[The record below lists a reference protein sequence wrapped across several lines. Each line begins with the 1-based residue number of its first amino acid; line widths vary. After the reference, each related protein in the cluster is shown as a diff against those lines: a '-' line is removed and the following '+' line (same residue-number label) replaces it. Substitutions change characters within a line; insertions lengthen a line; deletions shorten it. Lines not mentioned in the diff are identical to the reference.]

1 MAHRVLSVGLVGV
14 APLLMHSSRLVDPLD
29 PTKRRI
35 DRLARRRA
43 KTDADHEELARL
55 EWYGGLW
62 LVAGRPCVPAEA
74 VEACLSEAARA
85 RRAGKRIKA
94 GLMVPVTPTI
104 RHDGPETLDALQA
117 DGRFTLRVPVQ
128 VNGKRLMRTR
138 PRFDVWSIDLAIH
151 YLPGLLDP
159 AEILDHLR
167 VAGDTVGLGDWRP
180 RFGRFRVEIPA

>member
-1 MAHRVLSVGLVGV
+1 MAHRVLRVGLVGA

-43 KTDADHEELARL
+43 KTDADHEELAKL

-62 LVAGRPCVPAEA
+62 LTDGKPCVPSEA
-74 VEACLSEAARA
+74 VEACLAEAGRA

-94 GLMVPVTPTI
+94 GLVVPTAPTV
-104 RHDGPETLDALQA
+104 RHDGPQSLDALQR

-138 PRFDVWSIDLAIH
+138 PKFSTWSLDLEIH

-159 AEILDHLR
+159 SEILDHLK

-180 RFGRFRVEIPA
+180 RFGRFSVEIPS